1 MNWIIT
7 YRNKCGSQEQLSLEA
22 ESREAVFKEL
32 AQRGISAIR
41 VEQASGN
48 VKLRKASSKGGDKPS
63 GILKGAIAGIIVV
76 AAALGAFLL
85 LKNDKSAPEQP
96 KEKKSAA
103 IAEVSPAP
111 ATPAAVEEKT
121 EEPPKIDPNARP
133 TKVGETVNGYI
144 KLPSGRIHRVLGVIT
159 NSATASIKGK
169 YEIFKHSS
177 ENEIACFLS
186 MKPGEGLVGT
196 PRYNGR
202 FKRDFL
208 ESLKEPITI
217 DPEDTPE
224 NAELKRAVIE
234 AKKDL
239 KAALDRG
246 EDIEQ
251 IMLDTRK
258 EMQDLARYKME
269 LTQQMHQIVKSEEM
283 TTKDMEDLLNA
294 ANEMLDAKGIAPIT
308 FGPLTRRKIMMMR
321 EKDASGGK

>member
-1 MNWIIT
+1 MDWIIV
-7 YRNKCGSQEQLSLEA
+7 YRDKSGAQEQLSLEA

-32 AQRGISAIR
+32 AKRGISAIR
-41 VEQASGN
+41 IEEASG
-48 VKLRKASSKGGDKPS
+48 KRKPRGTGTRKRGTGKKPS
-63 GILKGAIAGIIVV
+63 GVFKGSLAGMIVI
-76 AAALGAFLL
+76 AAAIGAWLYL
-85 LKNDKSAPEQP
+85 SQGQNTVQPETKARKP
-96 KEKKSAA
+96 AKIVEAT
-103 IAEVSPAP
+103 PAP
-111 ATPAAVEEKT
+111 APAEKKVA
-121 EEPPKIDPNARP
+121 EPPKIDPDARP

-177 ENEIACFLS
+177 ENEIACYLS

-208 ESLKEPITI
+208 ESLKEPIDI
-217 DPEDTPE
+217 SPDDTPE
-224 NAELKRAVIE
+224 NVELKRAVIE

-251 IMLDTRK
+251 IMLDTRR
-258 EMQDLARYKME
+258 EMQDLARYKQE
-269 LTQQMHQIVKSEEM
+269 LQQQMHEIVKSKEM

-294 ANEMLDAKGIAPIT
+294 ANEMLDAKGIAPMT

-321 EKDASGGK
+321 EQQESNQ